1 VDLFM
6 PLEMPSG
13 FLLLAILM
21 LHIRCALGWFQK
33 ACLENQSQHS
43 SGLLPVFCVS
53 QISLLADRNCEALS
67 GGAKPSFGSLLGG
80 LGGLGGASALGRLTN
95 FNQST
100 ASGDNVVGI
109 GSTGN
114 SLISIGV
121 LYL

>member
-1 VDLFM
+1 LKYQAV
-6 PLEMPSG
+6 
-13 FLLLAILM
+13 FLLLAILV
-21 LHIRCALGWFQK
+21 LHIRCAFGWFPK

-67 GGAKPSFGSLLGG
+67 GGARPSFGSL
-80 LGGLGGASALGRLTN
+80 LGGASALGRLTN

>member
-1 VDLFM
+1 M
-6 PLEMPSG
+6 PLDISSG
-13 FLLLAILM
+13 FLLFVIWA
-21 LHIRCALGWFQK
+21 LHIRCAFGCLLK

-53 QISLLADRNCEALS
+53 KISLLADRNCESLS
-67 GGAKPSFGSLLGG
+67 GGARPSLGSLLGG
-80 LGGLGGASALGRLTN
+80 FGGLGGASVLGGLTN

>member
-1 VDLFM
+1 M
-6 PLEMPSG
+6 PLDISSG
-13 FLLLAILM
+13 FLLLVIWA
-21 LHIRCALGWFQK
+21 LHIRCAFGCLLK

-53 QISLLADRNCEALS
+53 QISLLADRNCAALS
-67 GGAKPSFGSLLGG
+67 GGARPSLGSLLGG
-80 LGGLGGASALGRLTN
+80 FGGLGGVSVLGGLTN

>member
-1 VDLFM
+1 M
-6 PLEMPSG
+6 PLEISSG

-53 QISLLADRNCEALS
+53 QISLLADQNCEALS
-67 GGAKPSFGSLLGG
+67 GGAKPPIGSLLGG
-80 LGGLGGASALGRLTN
+80 LGGVSRLGGLTN